1 MGEFFSIPSATYKH
15 TIPSGKEV
23 TFEVHRSRWN
33 DWEIVVSYPADVD
46 LSPFRARDAYP
57 FAAIE
62 RDWGT
67 FVRCTAH
74 ESDSVESCEVWEVT
88 EEG

>member
-1 MGEFFSIPSATYKH
+1 MSETLSIQSATYLH
-15 TIPSGKEV
+15 TIPSGEEAS
-23 TFEVHRSRWN
+23 FEVHRSRWS
-33 DWEIVVSYPADVD
+33 DCEIVVSYPETTD
-46 LSPFRARDAYP
+46 LSPFCARDAYP

-67 FVRCTAH
+67 FVFCVAH
-74 ESDSVESCEVWEVT
+74 GTDYGTSWEVWEVR